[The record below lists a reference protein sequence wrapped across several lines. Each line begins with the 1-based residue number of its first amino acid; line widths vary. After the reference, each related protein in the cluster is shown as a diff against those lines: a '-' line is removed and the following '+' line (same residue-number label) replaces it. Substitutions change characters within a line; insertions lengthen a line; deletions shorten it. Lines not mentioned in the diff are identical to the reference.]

1 MNMSEF
7 SDSLYFEKGFDIRI
21 NNKESELFIY
31 ADYDTRSEDLNMVYQ
46 HFHDFYEILIPL
58 DSGVSHLV
66 DGRLIS
72 LEAGDMLFLRP
83 HMLHMSIYPKGAE
96 SRRIII
102 DFSLGDSLS
111 SLMHQKEKML
121 SPFTEAIPVLRLDQK
136 GLHSDIAEYLNKLF
150 ISGKVMKQG
159 WQIEAYSALLMF
171 LVAAS
176 REMRNNR
183 YTEKEEARNAA
194 NKMYQIAEYIQA
206 HSSEILTLP
215 MIAERFSISPYY
227 LSHQFPAVFGISLTK
242 HLQIVRVR
250 NALQMLG
257 YTGSSIHDVIQNC
270 GFSSASQ
277 FSRIFRAVC
286 SMSPSE
292 FRNLSPQK
300 KEILISSI
308 TPETYEKAG
317 IGSHP
322 HYHVMPDR
330 TRKGAGRTIAIE
342 SYALK
347 PDNMEELK
355 RRLDIISADSVIIDI
370 PVCFPSVESYKALMH
385 SPNRLN
391 EYKALRMN
399 ISILGYTP
407 PDDSYSDIAEC
418 IAALDAAAELSAPVL
433 TISPKPSSDG
443 KGFQRLM
450 DFLVAVIPEAIERNV
465 ILTTGPKKGTA
476 IPDASSML
484 KILDFFPDNAIKALL
499 SPMDL
504 AECNGGENTFTFFD
518 EMFSSFNGRI
528 SALMLKDSI
537 DGVRVNL
544 GHGKMARTYPR
555 ISALLTDEVPLIRAG
570 SSALSIADD
579 LDYIKK
585 IFL

>member
-31 ADYDTRSEDLNMVYQ
+31 ADYDTRSEALNMVYQ
-46 HFHDFYEILIPL
+46 HFHDFYEIMIPL
-58 DSGVSHLV
+58 DDGASHLV
-66 DGRLIS
+66 EGRLIS
-72 LEAGDMLFLRP
+72 LEAGDILFLRP
-83 HMLHMSIYPKGAE
+83 HMLHMSIYPKGTE
-96 SRRIII
+96 SRRLII

-121 SPFTEAIPVLRLDQK
+121 LPFTESIPVLRLDQK
-136 GLHSDIAEYLNKLF
+136 ELHSDIAEYLNKLF
-150 ISGKVMKQG
+150 LSGKVMKQG

-183 YTEKEEARNAA
+183 YTEKEETRNATS
-194 NKMYQIAEYIQA
+194 KMYQIAEYIQA
-206 HSSEILTLP
+206 HSNEILTLP

-227 LSHQFPAVFGISLTK
+227 LSHQFPAVFGTSLTK

-277 FSRIFRAVC
+277 FSRIFRAIC

-292 FRNLSPQK
+292 FRKLSPQK

-322 HYHVMPDR
+322 HYHVMPNR
-330 TRKGAGRTIAIE
+330 TRTGRTIAIE

-355 RRLDIISADSVIIDI
+355 RRLDIISVDSVLIDI
-370 PVCFPSVESYKALMH
+370 PVCFPSVGSYKALMY
-385 SPNRLN
+385 SPKKLN
-391 EYKALRMN
+391 EYKALHMN

-407 PDDSYSDIAEC
+407 PDDSYSDISEC
-418 IAALDAAAELSAPVL
+418 IAALDTATELSAPIL

-450 DFLVAVIPEAIERNV
+450 DFLVAVIPEAIERNI
-465 ILTTGPKKGTA
+465 ILTTGPKKETA
-476 IPDASSML
+476 IPDAASML
-484 KILDFFPDNAIKALL
+484 KILDVFPDNAMKALL

-518 EMFSSFNGRI
+518 EIFSSFNGRI

-555 ISALLTDEVPLIRAG
+555 ISASHTSRLICAIDCR
-570 SSALSIADD
+570 
-579 LDYIKK
+579 
-585 IFL
+585 